1 MNVECRG
8 DKIEFMKRI
17 QELGKDTLERVALR
31 LPFEQSI
38 ENIWIQGLTREDE
51 KAAWRAYIEF
61 EIQQGQIQ
69 RAKLLYERAL
79 ISLDKDRHFWLS
91 YVRFIEKTLKDP

>member
-38 ENIWIQGLTREDE
+38 ENIWR
-51 KAAWRAYIEF
+51 
-61 EIQQGQIQ
+61 
-69 RAKLLYERAL
+69 
-79 ISLDKDRHFWLS
+79 
-91 YVRFIEKTLKDP
+91 